1 MLVEKYYED
10 LNTLHIGTEDNRCY
24 YMPYGPKGEEN
35 FRLLSGTWA
44 FSYYNNITE
53 VPEGMITEDSVGS
66 SFTDIPVPSCIQNF
80 GYDQHQYTNVRY
92 PFPYDPPY
100 VPEDN
105 PCGVYIKRFE
115 LTKEEVQQKLFLYF
129 EGVDSCYYVWL
140 NGKFIGYSQV
150 SHSPSE
156 FLVSQAAV
164 EGENRLHVLVL
175 KWCDGSYLE
184 DQDKFRMTG
193 IFRDVYLLNRPEN
206 YIRDY
211 RILTDMDWY
220 NNKAT
225 ITFLP
230 ESVVGSP
237 YGTINL
243 YDSEGNL
250 IISEEADLT
259 KQRELIIDR
268 PVLWNA
274 ESPYLYRMEMITE
287 QEKLIQKVG
296 IRTIEIEGDCILIN
310 KQKVKFLGTNRHD
323 SSPYDG
329 YSVTREHALKDI
341 LMIKQHNMNSI
352 RTSHYPNAPWFP
364 ELCDEYGLYMIAEA
378 DLEIHGTST
387 TYKGSQA
394 DTYGL
399 LAQDPAWEEAILDR
413 VQRNVIRDKN
423 HCSVIF
429 WSLGNEGGY
438 GCNLE
443 NAGRWVKNYD
453 SSRLTH
459 YESSIWV
466 TGTHKNDVSML
477 DVYSRMYAS
486 TSFIDE
492 YFAGDKPRKPFVQC
506 EFVHAMGNG
515 PGDIKDYVDRIFKYE
530 GFVGA
535 FVWEW
540 CDHAVYQGKT
550 EDGREKF
557 GYGGDS
563 GEIYHDGNFCVD
575 GLVYPDRRP
584 HTGLLEWK
592 NAIAPVRIEMSDI
605 KTNNKKN
612 YSFRIINRLDF
623 TNLKGNYYIAYE
635 IKSKGQLIKSGMIE
649 CPDCA
654 PHGQVTLTIPEDLAA
669 LAKHE
674 ACYIKLTCLT
684 AQDSKIFNKA
694 TVLGFDQFC
703 LNQAYTTEE
712 GKPLKEGGKLLHE
725 GGQLQDGERLL
736 QDEVLLQAEVL
747 LQDERLLQDKRQRQD
762 EILLQDERKQQDQDA
777 FSELI
782 LKEEE
787 SSFSIEGEG
796 FQYKLAK
803 KNALFTNMK
812 LHGKELLLE
821 PMAWNVFRAPT
832 DNDRNIQIEWIK
844 AGYDKPCTKVYSI
857 TAEKEEGFIRIH
869 GKASLAAVGIQPYV
883 RLDFSWEILNSGVVS
898 LKLHADRDP
907 IFPYLPRFGV
917 LMHLDSDSNQVSY
930 FGYGPTESYV
940 DKHRACYIDMFE
952 TTVEELHEDY
962 IKPQENGS
970 HFGCREVRVGG
981 LSCTSAKDFCFNT
994 SRYSIR
1000 ELSTKKHNYELVP
1013 GKGIYLCLDYKQS
1026 GVGSNSCG
1034 PELLPAYRLN
1044 ELFFDWDITITPLE
1058 WSK

>member
-1 MLVEKYYED
+1 MLVEKHYEN

-24 YMPYGPKGEEN
+24 YMPYGPKGEEQ
-35 FRLLSGTWA
+35 FKLLSGTWR

-53 VPEGMITEDSVGS
+53 VPEGIITEDSVGS

-105 PCGVYIKRFE
+105 PCGVYIKSFE

-156 FLVSQAAV
+156 FLISQAAG
-164 EGENRLHVLVL
+164 EGENRLVVLVL

-193 IFRDVYLLNRPEN
+193 IFRDVYLLKRPEN
-206 YIRDY
+206 YIRDF
-211 RILTDMDWY
+211 RILTDMDWDS
-220 NNKAT
+220 NKAT
-225 ITFLP
+225 ITYLP

-237 YGTINL
+237 YGSINL
-243 YDSEGNL
+243 YDAEGHL
-250 IISEEADLT
+250 VSSEEADLT
-259 KQRELIIDR
+259 KQREFIIDK

-274 ESPYLYRMEMITE
+274 ESPYLYRMELVTE

-387 TYKGSQA
+387 IYKGSQEE
-394 DTYGL
+394 TYGL

-438 GCNLE
+438 GSNLE
-443 NAGRWVKNYD
+443 NAGRWVKSYD
-453 SSRLTH
+453 ATRLTH

-486 TSFIDE
+486 TSCIDE
-492 YFAGDKPRKPFVQC
+492 YFAGDKPRKPFIQC

-530 GFVGA
+530 GFVGG

-592 NAIAPVRIEMSDI
+592 NSIAPVRIEMLGKESI
-605 KTNNKKN
+605 NKKE
-612 YSFRIINRLDF
+612 YSFRITNRLDF
-623 TNLKGNYYIAYE
+623 TNLKGNFSIAYE
-635 IKSKGQLIKSGMIE
+635 IKSKGQLMKSGILE

-654 PHGQVTLTIPEDLAA
+654 PHDQIELTIPEDLAA
-669 LAKHE
+669 LAKLE

-684 AQDSKIFNKA
+684 ARDSKIFNKA
-694 TVLGFDQFC
+694 AELGFDQFR
-703 LNQAYTTEE
+703 LNPVYITDEE
-712 GKPLKEGGKLLHE
+712 RLHQEGEK
-725 GGQLQDGERLL
+725 LL
-736 QDEVLLQAEVL
+736 QDEG
-747 LQDERLLQDKRQRQD
+747 
-762 EILLQDERKQQDQDA
+762 KQSQGKEA
-777 FSELI
+777 YSGVT
-782 LKEEE
+782 LKEDE
-787 SSFSIEGEG
+787 SSISIEGEG
-796 FQYKLAK
+796 FRYKLAK
-803 KNALFTNMK
+803 KSALFTHME

-844 AGYDKPCTKVYSI
+844 AGYDRPTTKVYSI
-857 TAEKEEGFIRIH
+857 TAEKKEGLIQIH
-869 GKASLAAVGIQPYV
+869 GKASLASVGIQPYV
-883 RLDFSWEILNSGVVS
+883 RFNFTWEIHNNGAAR
-898 LKLHADRDP
+898 LKLHAEKDP
-907 IFPYLPRFGV
+907 IFPYLPRFGI
-917 LMHLDSDSNQVSY
+917 LMHLDSNSNQVTY

-940 DKHRACYIDMFE
+940 DKHRACYIDLFE

-970 HFGCREVRVGG
+970 HCGCREVRIGE
-981 LSCTSAKDFCFNT
+981 LSCTSTKDFCFNA
-994 SRYSIR
+994 SRYSIE

-1013 GKGIYLCLDYKQS
+1013 DEGIYLCLDYKQS

-1034 PELLPAYRLN
+1034 PELLPAYRLD
-1044 ELFFDWDITITPLE
+1044 ELFFDWDILISP
-1058 WSK
+1058 KNQ